1 MTKSWIEGEFVM
13 SDFLYFVCWFGC
25 VFTSALCVAGLAGDY
40 WYSESAAMS
49 LLLPLCLSLMLG
61 SFLFLGF
68 WKLRVE
74 WRSYASLA
82 QGGLM
87 ARVSQANNVATRNAD
102 LRPSQYPLD

>member
-1 MTKSWIEGEFVM
+1 M

-40 WYSESAAMS
+40 WQSEGAAMS

-68 WKLRVE
+68 WKLRVG
-74 WRSYASLA
+74 WRSYASLM
-82 QGGLM
+82 QSDSI
-87 ARVSQANNVATRNAD
+87 ARVSQTNSAATRNVNP
-102 LRPSQYPLD
+102 RPSRFILN

>member
-1 MTKSWIEGEFVM
+1 MSNFRQFV
-13 SDFLYFVCWFGC
+13 YWFAC
-25 VFTSALCVAGLAGDY
+25 VFSSALCVAGLDGDH
-40 WYSESAAMS
+40 WHFQSAAVS
-49 LLLPLCLSLMLG
+49 LLLPICLSLMLG

-82 QGGLM
+82 QVGLM
-87 ARVSQANNVATRNAD
+87 ARVSQANNAATRNAD

>member
-1 MTKSWIEGEFVM
+1 M
-13 SDFLYFVCWFGC
+13 SDFIHFVYWFSC
-25 VFTSALCVAGLAGDY
+25 VLGSALCVAAFAWDH
-40 WYSESAAMS
+40 WYFQSAAMS
-49 LLLPLCLSLMLG
+49 LLLPLCLSLTLG

-87 ARVSQANNVATRNAD
+87 ARVSQANNAATRNAD

>member
-1 MTKSWIEGEFVM
+1 M
-13 SDFLYFVCWFGC
+13 SDFLHFVCWFAC
-25 VFTSALCVAGLAGDY
+25 VFTSALCVTGLVGDH
-40 WYSESAAMS
+40 WHFQSAAMS

-68 WKLRVE
+68 WKLRVG

-87 ARVSQANNVATRNAD
+87 ARVSQANNAATRNAD